1 MNLRDY
7 QRDIVDQVATATTH
21 DCIRLDTGA
30 GKTAI
35 MAALAKD
42 RPSLCIAH
50 RNVLIE
56 QIGLALALCELPH
69 WILAPRHTVAQCAQR
84 QRQELER
91 HWLDPHSQTV
101 VASLDSLLSWHK
113 RGKLTLDTAAPW
125 LIHIDEAHH
134 CTETNKWGR
143 LREIFPNAR
152 FIGYTA
158 TPCRLDG
165 QSLHSAD
172 GGLFDRLVEA
182 EGLQDNSCETL
193 IQRGFLAPYIAYG
206 IPSDLPW
213 GLLRKGRGDWT
224 SASLAEAIGCSHIV
238 NDFMGQHR
246 RFADGKQTLVFTA
259 GIGNADA
266 LADAINMEGVSNE
279 DVLKSW
285 VWDRRENRRAAVI
298 HSQLSASENARRIDL
313 FRRKK
318 IRFLISVDMVGEG
331 FDVPGIECVQICRP
345 TQSLGLHRQMIGR
358 ALRPLPGKER
368 AIIIDHV
375 GNLLRL
381 GLPDDPIH
389 WDLREPP
396 PQQPA
401 VQIICPACS
410 AVTRA
415 YLDRCPE
422 CGEKLRFKIDPE
434 CVESFREFYGIDWAL
449 VELKRSQI
457 DKERRDAEQRQ
468 RLQNE
473 YVPPVRG
480 YSYGTAGGMM
490 AATLDKML
498 DWYCRSLIAQGIPA
512 ADVNMISQGQLPDK
526 SWWMRHFTVNDMKND
541 NRAKALRVYRST
553 AA

>member
-7 QRDIVDQVATATTH
+7 QRDIVDQVASATTH
-21 DCIRLDTGA
+21 DCVRLDTGA

-35 MAALAKD
+35 MATLAKD

-56 QIGLALALCELPH
+56 QIGLALAQCELPH
-69 WILAPRHTVAQCAQR
+69 RILAPRHTVAQCAQR
-84 QRQELER
+84 QRQELGR
-91 HWLDPHSQTV
+91 HWLDPHRQTV

-182 EGLQDNSCETL
+182 EGLRDNSCATL
-193 IQRGFLAPYIAYG
+193 IQRGYLAPYIAYG

-213 GLLRKGRGDWT
+213 SLLRNGRGDWS
-224 SASLAEAIGCSHIV
+224 SASLAEAVGCSHIV
-238 NDFMGQHR
+238 NDFWGPHE
-246 RFADGKQTLVFTA
+246 RFANGKQTLVFMA
-259 GIGNADA
+259 GIGNAES
-266 LADAINMEGVSNE
+266 LAKKINEYGLRRMAAES
-279 DVLKSW
+279 DVL
-285 VWDRRENRRAAVI
+285 RERLDGRRAAVI
-298 HSQLSASENARRIDL
+298 HSGLSASENARRIDL
-313 FRRKK
+313 FRQKR

-358 ALRPLPGKER
+358 ALRPLPGKDR

-401 VQIICPACS
+401 VRTVCERCQ
-410 AVTRA
+410 AVIMA
-415 YLDRCPE
+415 YLSHCPE
-422 CGEKLRFKIDPE
+422 CGHPLNHAIAPE
-434 CVESFREFYGIDWAL
+434 WVNSFRSFYAIDWAL
-449 VELKRSQI
+449 VEIKRSLI
-457 DKERRDAEQRQ
+457 DRERRDAEHRQ
-468 RLQNE
+468 RLQTE
-473 YVPPVRG
+473 YVPPRHG

-498 DWYCRSLIAQGIPA
+498 EWYCRSLIAEGVPA
-512 ADVNMISQGQLPDK
+512 ADVNVISQGPLPDK
-526 SWWMRHFTVNDMKND
+526 SWWMQHFTIKDLKND
-541 NRAKALRVYRST
+541 DRAKALRVYQS
-553 AA
+553 AAA